1 MCTKDEMDELVLSYS
16 LLPNMYQQNI
26 LGIVRDKIRL
36 YQIEQ
41 IKIGIEIGFRVTS
54 STVNKQKIYFIS

>member
-1 MCTKDEMDELVLSYS
+1 LSYS
-16 LLPNMYQQNI
+16 RLPNMYQQNI

-54 STVNKQKIYFIS
+54 STVNYNIR

>member
-54 STVNKQKIYFIS
+54 STVNYNIR

>member
-1 MCTKDEMDELVLSYS
+1 MDELVLSYS
-16 LLPNMYQQNI
+16 RLPNMYQQNI

>member
-1 MCTKDEMDELVLSYS
+1 MDELVLSYS

>member
-16 LLPNMYQQNI
+16 RLPNMYQQNI

-41 IKIGIEIGFRVTS
+41 IKIWIEIGFRVTS
-54 STVNKQKIYFIS
+54 STVNYNIR

>member
-16 LLPNMYQQNI
+16 RLPNMYQQNI

>member
-1 MCTKDEMDELVLSYS
+1 
-16 LLPNMYQQNI
+16 MYQQNI

-41 IKIGIEIGFRVTS
+41 IKMDLILVLKYLKANSISMFDRRNAMTIK
-54 STVNKQKIYFIS
+54 VNKSKNDDETTKP

>member
-1 MCTKDEMDELVLSYS
+1 
-16 LLPNMYQQNI
+16 
-26 LGIVRDKIRL
+26 VRDKIRL